1 MKAIENNLKLYKHHM
16 GLFTKI
22 FGKSNEKA
30 DNQLEK
36 EVEQIKSGH
45 INKVY
50 PILKPGDW
58 IGIKAGC
65 IKQTLLGTPENPQ
78 LVVGFGYDAPTNF
91 VFLMPSDLENKDPN
105 EILKDAYENLE
116 NFEQDFEISKAL
128 DGKVLTA
135 SGRDFSSEKI
145 LCKSHMMK
153 AHELLNSDELFV
165 SIPRRRCMM
174 VTSRQADKELV
185 NTFIALHKNA
195 WEDESYGNTQILNVI
210 FVVKDGKIDGII
222 QLDK

>member
-1 MKAIENNLKLYKHHM
+1 M

-22 FGKSNEKA
+22 FGKPNNEA
-30 DNQLEK
+30 DNQFEK
-36 EVEQIKSGH
+36 EVEQIKSGQ

-58 IGIKAGC
+58 IGVKAGC

-91 VFLMPSDLENKDPN
+91 VFLRQSDLEGKDPN

-116 NFEQDFEISKAL
+116 NFKQDFEISAAL
-128 DGKVLTA
+128 NGKVLTA
-135 SGRDFSSEKI
+135 SGGDFSSEKI
-145 LCKSHMMK
+145 LCKNHMMK

-174 VTSRQADKELV
+174 VTSRHADKELL
-185 NTFIALHKNA
+185 NTFVALHKNA
-195 WEDESYGNTQILNVI
+195 WDDESYGNAPIINAM
-210 FVVKDGKIDGII
+210 FVVKDGQIDGII
-222 QLDK
+222 SLDK